1 MYIDGK
7 VQISIE
13 DFESL
18 KAAAEAK
25 EQAEKQAADM
35 ANSIAD
41 IVMVKDAD
49 FEEEM
54 ERFDSEKNLTD
65 RQISERVS
73 EAYSL
78 LKIAVDQEG
87 LKKLIRRAFKTQKRM
102 ENGYAD
108 IKNATNEE
116 LERVK
121 IELEGGV

>member
-41 IVMVKDAD
+41 IVMIKDAD

-54 ERFDSEKNLTD
+54 ERIDSDESLTD
-65 RQISERVS
+65 KQISKRVS
-73 EAYSL
+73 EAYRL

-87 LKKLIRRAFKTQKRM
+87 LKKLIRRAFKVQKRM

-108 IKNATNEE
+108 IKNATNEA
-116 LERVK
+116 LERVQ
-121 IELEGGV
+121 IEFIGG

>member
-25 EQAEKQAADM
+25 EQAEKQTADM
-35 ANSIAD
+35 AKGIAD
-41 IVMVKDAD
+41 IVMIKDAD

-54 ERFDSEKNLTD
+54 DRIDNDESLTE

-78 LKIAVDQEG
+78 MKIAVDQEE
-87 LKKLIRRAFKTQKRM
+87 LKKMIRRASKAQKRM

-108 IKNATNEE
+108 TKNATNEE

-121 IELEGGV
+121 IELIEG

>member
-1 MYIDGK
+1 MHIDGK

-18 KAAAEAK
+18 KAAAETK
-25 EQAEKQAADM
+25 EQAEKQTADM
-35 ANSIAD
+35 AKGIAD
-41 IVMVKDAD
+41 IVMIKDAD

-54 ERFDSEKNLTD
+54 DRIDNDESLTE

-78 LKIAVDQEG
+78 LKIAVDQEE
-87 LKKLIRRAFKTQKRM
+87 LKKMIRRAFKAQKRM

-121 IELEGGV
+121 IELIDG

>member
-54 ERFDSEKNLTD
+54 ERIDSEKNLTD

>member
-54 ERFDSEKNLTD
+54 ERIDSDESLTD
-65 RQISERVS
+65 RQISKRVS

>member
-25 EQAEKQAADM
+25 EQAEKQAAGM

-54 ERFDSEKNLTD
+54 ERIDSEKNLTD

-78 LKIAVDQEG
+78 LKIDVDQEG
-87 LKKLIRRAFKTQKRM
+87 LKKLIRRAFKEQKRM

-121 IELEGGV
+121 IELIEE

>member
-1 MYIDGK
+1 MHIDGK

-35 ANSIAD
+35 AKGIAD

-54 ERFDSEKNLTD
+54 ERIDSDENLTD
-65 RQISERVS
+65 RQISKRVS

-78 LKIAVDQEG
+78 LKITVDQEG
-87 LKKLIRRAFKTQKRM
+87 LKKLIRRAFKAQKRT

-108 IKNATNEE
+108 IKNATGEE

-121 IELEGGV
+121 IELEGGI

>member
-25 EQAEKQAADM
+25 EQAEKQTVDM
-35 ANSIAD
+35 AKGIAD
-41 IVMVKDAD
+41 IVMIKDAD

-54 ERFDSEKNLTD
+54 DRIDNDENLTE

-78 LKIAVDQEG
+78 LKIAVDQEE
-87 LKKLIRRAFKTQKRM
+87 LKKMIRRAFKAQKRM

-121 IELEGGV
+121 IELIEG

>member
-13 DFESL
+13 DFENM

-54 ERFDSEKNLTD
+54 ERIDSDKSLTD
-65 RQISERVS
+65 KQISKRVS
-73 EAYSL
+73 EAYRL

-87 LKKLIRRAFKTQKRM
+87 LKKLIRRAFKVQKRT

-121 IELEGGV
+121 IELEGGI

>member
-54 ERFDSEKNLTD
+54 ERIDSEKNLTD

-87 LKKLIRRAFKTQKRM
+87 LKKLIRRAFKTQKRI

>member
-54 ERFDSEKNLTD
+54 ERIDSEKSLTD

-78 LKIAVDQEG
+78 LKITVDQEG
-87 LKKLIRRAFKTQKRM
+87 LKKLIRRAFKVQKRM

-121 IELEGGV
+121 IELIEE

>member
-1 MYIDGK
+1 MHIDGK

-18 KAAAEAK
+18 KAVAEAK
-25 EQAEKQAADM
+25 EQAEKQTADM
-35 ANSIAD
+35 AKRIAD

-54 ERFDSEKNLTD
+54 ERIDSDESLTD
-65 RQISERVS
+65 RQISKRVS

-87 LKKLIRRAFKTQKRM
+87 LKKLIRQAFKAQKRT
-102 ENGYAD
+102 ENGHAD

-121 IELEGGV
+121 IELIEE

>member
-1 MYIDGK
+1 MHIDGK

-54 ERFDSEKNLTD
+54 ERIDSEKNLTD

>member
-35 ANSIAD
+35 AKEIAD

-54 ERFDSEKNLTD
+54 ERIDSDESLTD
-65 RQISERVS
+65 KQISKRVS
-73 EAYSL
+73 EAYRL

-87 LKKLIRRAFKTQKRM
+87 LKKLIRRAFKVQKRM

-116 LERVK
+116 LERVQ
-121 IELEGGV
+121 IEFIGG

>member
-13 DFESL
+13 DCENM

-54 ERFDSEKNLTD
+54 ERIDRDKSLTD
-65 RQISERVS
+65 KQISKRVS

-87 LKKLIRRAFKTQKRM
+87 LKKLIRRAFKVQKRT

-121 IELEGGV
+121 IELEGGI

>member
-35 ANSIAD
+35 ANSTAD

-54 ERFDSEKNLTD
+54 ERIDSDESLTD
-65 RQISERVS
+65 RQISKRVS

>member
-25 EQAEKQAADM
+25 EQAEKSAADM

-41 IVMVKDAD
+41 IVMIKDAD

-54 ERFDSEKNLTD
+54 ERIDSDESLTD
-65 RQISERVS
+65 RQISKRVS

-87 LKKLIRRAFKTQKRM
+87 LKKLIRRTFKAQKRM

-121 IELEGGV
+121 IEVIEG

>member
-41 IVMVKDAD
+41 IVMVKGAD

-54 ERFDSEKNLTD
+54 ERIDSEKNLTD

-87 LKKLIRRAFKTQKRM
+87 LKKLIRRAFKTQKRI

>member
-25 EQAEKQAADM
+25 EQAEKHTADM
-35 ANSIAD
+35 AKRIAD
-41 IVMVKDAD
+41 IVMEKDAD

-54 ERFDSEKNLTD
+54 ERIDSDESLTD
-65 RQISERVS
+65 KQISKRVS

-87 LKKLIRRAFKTQKRM
+87 LKKLIRQAFKAQKRT
-102 ENGYAD
+102 ENGHAD

-121 IELEGGV
+121 IELIEE

>member
-35 ANSIAD
+35 ANSIAE

-54 ERFDSEKNLTD
+54 DRIDSDESLTD

-87 LKKLIRRAFKTQKRM
+87 LKKLIRRMFKVQKRM

-108 IKNATNEE
+108 IKNDTNEE

-121 IELEGGV
+121 IELIEE

>member
-13 DFESL
+13 DFERL

-41 IVMVKDAD
+41 IVMIKDAD

-54 ERFDSEKNLTD
+54 ERIDSDGSLTD
-65 RQISERVS
+65 KQISKRVS

-78 LKIAVDQEG
+78 LTVAVDQEG
-87 LKKLIRRAFKTQKRM
+87 LKKLIRRAFKAQKRM

-121 IELEGGV
+121 IELEGGM

>member
-25 EQAEKQAADM
+25 EQAEKQTADM
-35 ANSIAD
+35 AKRIAD

-54 ERFDSEKNLTD
+54 ERIDSDESLTD
-65 RQISERVS
+65 KQISKRVS

-87 LKKLIRRAFKTQKRM
+87 LKKLIRQAFKAQKRT
-102 ENGYAD
+102 ENGHDD

-121 IELEGGV
+121 IELIEE

>member
-18 KAAAEAK
+18 KAAADAK
-25 EQAEKQAADM
+25 EQAEKRAADM
-35 ANSIAD
+35 AKEIAD

-49 FEEEM
+49 FAEEM
-54 ERFDSEKNLTD
+54 DRIDSEKGITD
-65 RQISERVS
+65 KQIKKRLS
-73 EAYSL
+73 EAYRL
-78 LKIAVDQEG
+78 LKIEVDQEE
-87 LKKLIRRAFKTQKRM
+87 LKKMIRRAFKAQKRM

-121 IELEGGV
+121 IELIEG

>member
-1 MYIDGK
+1 MDIDGK

-13 DFESL
+13 DFENM

-54 ERFDSEKNLTD
+54 ERIDSDKSLTD
-65 RQISERVS
+65 KQISKRVS

-87 LKKLIRRAFKTQKRM
+87 LKKLIRRAFKVQKRT

-121 IELEGGV
+121 IELEGGI

>member
-54 ERFDSEKNLTD
+54 ERIDSDESLTD
-65 RQISERVS
+65 RQISKRVS

-108 IKNATNEE
+108 IRNATNEE

>member
-18 KAAAEAK
+18 KAEAEAK

-54 ERFDSEKNLTD
+54 ERIDSEKNLTD

>member
-1 MYIDGK
+1 MHIDGK

-18 KAAAEAK
+18 KAAADAK

-54 ERFDSEKNLTD
+54 ERIDSDESLTD
-65 RQISERVS
+65 RQISKRVS

>member
-25 EQAEKQAADM
+25 EQAEKQTADM
-35 ANSIAD
+35 AKRIAD

-54 ERFDSEKNLTD
+54 ERIDSDESLTD
-65 RQISERVS
+65 RQISKRVS

>member
-25 EQAEKQAADM
+25 EQAEKQTADM
-35 ANSIAD
+35 AKRIAD

-54 ERFDSEKNLTD
+54 EQIDSDESLTD
-65 RQISERVS
+65 KQISKRVS

-87 LKKLIRRAFKTQKRM
+87 LKKLIRQAFKVQKRT
-102 ENGYAD
+102 ENGHAD

-121 IELEGGV
+121 IELIEE

>member
-35 ANSIAD
+35 ANSIAE
-41 IVMVKDAD
+41 IVMIKDAD

-54 ERFDSEKNLTD
+54 DRIDSDESLTD

-87 LKKLIRRAFKTQKRM
+87 LKKLIRRAFKVQKRM